1 VSPGYSHA
9 DHSLNTIR
17 YAERLKEFPTNSQ
30 YAKMAEGSG
39 GVIPKS
45 KTKPK
50 PKAISKRPPV
60 PKESK
65 PAKGGPVKV
74 TTRAKW
80 GKINRVKQSE
90 GLNGG
95 DADDDNDDDQEDLM
109 RTKKGEQEDWKLL
122 KQTLKSGGEDDCIPL
137 DLQEKAD
144 MLMEKKEE
152 LISKHMKY
160 IRQVALMLKQEGE
173 LITQVQSPDCDE
185 EQYVRNMRKIVK
197 QKLKIYKDLD
207 HDLDDIDNLMKE
219 EEEAYNQVNS
229 KR

>member
-1 VSPGYSHA
+1 
-9 DHSLNTIR
+9 
-17 YAERLKEFPTNSQ
+17 
-30 YAKMAEGSG
+30 MAEGSG
-39 GVIPKS
+39 GVMPKS

-50 PKAISKRPPV
+50 PKVISKRPPV

-65 PAKGGPVKV
+65 PTKGGPVKV

-80 GKINRVKQSE
+80 GKINRAKQSE

-109 RTKKGEQEDWKLL
+109 RTKKGEKEDWKLL
-122 KQTLKSGGEDDCIPL
+122 KQTLKSGGEDDFIPL

-197 QKLKIYKDLD
+197 QKLKIYNDLD